1 MPQRV
6 DFIISYKI
14 LFLSFKDANVKMKVG
29 VIVAGDKLTVIA
41 SIL

>member
-14 LFLSFKDANVKMKVG
+14 LFLSFKNANVKMKVG
-29 VIVAGDKLTVIA
+29 FIVAGDKLTIIA